1 MVDGQSG
8 EMIASDSDGGSI
20 SQTIFDINGQST
32 GIDSSK
38 DVIIIF
44 EEPQNVTTIEF
55 PVSSDVLVV
64 TVEYRDENY
73 DLLVSH
79 HTSRLA

>member
-8 EMIASDSDGGSI
+8 EMIASDSDGGAI
-20 SQTIFDINGQST
+20 SQTIFDTNGQST

-44 EEPQNVTTIEF
+44 EELQNVTTIEF